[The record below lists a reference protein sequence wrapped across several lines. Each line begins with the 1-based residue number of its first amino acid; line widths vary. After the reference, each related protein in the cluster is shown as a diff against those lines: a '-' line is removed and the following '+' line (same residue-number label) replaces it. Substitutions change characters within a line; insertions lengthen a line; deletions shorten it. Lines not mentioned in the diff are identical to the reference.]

1 MAKEPKVKAKRPRGT
16 GSLYKQPG
24 SKIWWVQFRQH
35 GQRFREST
43 GTDNLRKAESYLRDK
58 LAEVSLGTYSPRASQ
73 VTVAE
78 LVEAKLTAD
87 RNNARKDVKT
97 SEGRWNLHL
106 KDALGHVKAR

>member
-1 MAKEPKVKAKRPRGT
+1 MAWAVYIAAREYGMSKRPRGT
-16 GSLYKQPG
+16 GCLYQQPG
-24 SKIWWVQFRQH
+24 SKIWWVQFHQN

-43 GTDNLRKAESYLRDK
+43 GTDNKRKAQDCLRDK
-58 LAEVSLGTYSPRASQ
+58 LAEVGLGTYSPRASQ

-87 RNNARKDVKT
+87 KNNARKDVKT

-106 KDALGHVKAR
+106 